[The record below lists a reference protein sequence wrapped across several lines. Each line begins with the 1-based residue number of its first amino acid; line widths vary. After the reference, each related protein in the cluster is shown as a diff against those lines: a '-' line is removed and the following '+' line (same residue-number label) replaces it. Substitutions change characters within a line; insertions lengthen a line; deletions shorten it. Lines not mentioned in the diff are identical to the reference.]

1 MLDRRRQP
9 GRLDQL
15 REHVLEDVVGI
26 GDVGDAAADEAAQ
39 PPRLLAERAGDG
51 TVLLGE
57 GGSGVGGSHESVDG
71 RAAEILSAG
80 VEKAAPAARPG

>member
-15 REHVLEDVVGI
+15 REHVLQDVVGI

-39 PPRLLAERAGDG
+39 PPRLLAEGAGDG
-51 TVLLGE
+51 AVLLG
-57 GGSGVGGSHESVDG
+57 
-71 RAAEILSAG
+71 
-80 VEKAAPAARPG
+80 